1 MEENKNNINE
11 LKEIKN
17 YLMDYLQQQ
26 GYYNPDRQ
34 GRILCKNPEH
44 QEKRPSMSYNKKNNT
59 LHCFS
64 CNATYSIIDLAI
76 IDQEIGDQAEPLE
89 ARLKNKENIG
99 LAIKHIKDLFNISGE
114 LPKHKAYTPIEKP
127 KASYNLNEI
136 FKKGVYGAPTRE
148 YLSSRGITNEKLI
161 QALKITNN
169 YINDLG
175 VINIPYELEPDIKTI
190 TQRTISKG
198 TLKDIKDLPKED
210 RYKHLGETALYDP
223 FKYLLNNAPRIVFIT
238 EGELDAISIYQAL
251 GELKEENIKLEHKIG
266 SIALGGIANIKKVIQ
281 AMQQIE
287 TNNLYLIMA
296 LDNDKRGIQ
305 ASRDLEMAL
314 RDLENSKGLNIKFC
328 NALDLGIF
336 KSDKENISYKDIND
350 LLKDNKEAL
359 KSFIKD
365 IDKNINDYIEKAK
378 TGYYEAIAREKEKEK
393 EIYINE
399 NSLINYLDLFLD
411 HIEHPKKTI
420 QSYFNN
426 LDKILKG
433 GFREGLITLG
443 AVSSLG
449 KTSFIL
455 QLADQIAQS
464 RQQDILYYS
473 LEMAKDELIAK
484 SLSRIMYLK
493 CETKTQNVKNHSEIL
508 SKAIYKPEEKE
519 LFKKALET
527 YKSYAKNIYIIE
539 GVNNLGVEEIRKQAL
554 EHKEKTG
561 KAPFILIDYLQ
572 ILASPK
578 DSRGLSDKQKTDENI
593 LQLKQLSR
601 DLKTTILIVSSLN
614 RASYNLNVS
623 LESFKESGA
632 IEYTSDIILG
642 LNYNLTEKELD
653 ELKEIRKSLVNL
665 PEDEKL
671 KKINDFYKDIRARIP
686 RNIRLDILKNRQG
699 EYNKSID
706 LLFYPQFN
714 YFKEELASLDTHKAL
729 LEHSLEHALDNEEY
743 IELPF

>member
-1 MEENKNNINE
+1 
-11 LKEIKN
+11 
-17 YLMDYLQQQ
+17 
-26 GYYNPDRQ
+26 
-34 GRILCKNPEH
+34 
-44 QEKRPSMSYNKKNNT
+44 
-59 LHCFS
+59 
-64 CNATYSIIDLAI
+64 
-76 IDQEIGDQAEPLE
+76 
-89 ARLKNKENIG
+89 
-99 LAIKHIKDLFNISGE
+99 
-114 LPKHKAYTPIEKP
+114 
-127 KASYNLNEI
+127 
-136 FKKGVYGAPTRE
+136 
-148 YLSSRGITNEKLI
+148 
-161 QALKITNN
+161 
-169 YINDLG
+169 
-175 VINIPYELEPDIKTI
+175 
-190 TQRTISKG
+190 
-198 TLKDIKDLPKED
+198 
-210 RYKHLGETALYDP
+210 
-223 FKYLLNNAPRIVFIT
+223 
-238 EGELDAISIYQAL
+238 
-251 GELKEENIKLEHKIG
+251 
-266 SIALGGIANIKKVIQ
+266 
-281 AMQQIE
+281 
-287 TNNLYLIMA
+287 MA

-336 KSDKENISYKDIND
+336 KSEKENISYKDIND

-359 KSFIKD
+359 KDFIKD

-378 TGYYEAIAREKEKEK
+378 TGYYEAIAKEKEKEK

-399 NSLINYLDLFLD
+399 NSLINYLDSFLD
-411 HIEHPKKTI
+411 HIEHPRKTI
-420 QSYFNN
+420 QSYFTN

-519 LFKKALET
+519 LFKTALET

-539 GVNNLGVEEIRKQAL
+539 GVDNLGVEDIRKQAI

-572 ILASPK
+572 ILESPK
-578 DSRGLSDKQKTDENI
+578 DSRGLSDKQKTDKNI

-653 ELKEIRKSLVNL
+653 ELKEIRKALVNL